1 MTSSH
6 GSEDLTLDH
15 LRASLAECPVVRFGD
30 YNYFVH
36 PITDGIPLGR
46 PEVLD
51 EVLQALAACGDWSQC
66 DKIVTAESMGFPLAS
81 GLAMRVGKPY
91 VFIRKRQYGLP
102 GEVSLKQTTGYSKTD
117 MFINNIHRGDR
128 VVFVDDVIST
138 GGTLYAIV
146 RALRMI
152 GAEVTGALIVF
163 EKTKE
168 KARMEKELSLPIKTL
183 LAVEVVDGKLVER
196 A

>member
-1 MTSSH
+1 M
-6 GSEDLTLDH
+6 
-15 LRASLAECPVVRFGD
+15 VKFGD

-46 PEVLD
+46 PEILD
-51 EVLQALAACGDWSQC
+51 EVLRELAARGDWSRC

-81 GLAMRVGKPY
+81 GLSLRVRKPY

-117 MFINNIHRGDR
+117 MFINNIRRGDR
-128 VVFVDDVIST
+128 VIFVDDVIST
-138 GGTLYAIV
+138 GGTLTAIV
-146 RALRMI
+146 RALRQI
-152 GAEVTGALIVF
+152 GAEVTEALIVF
-163 EKTKE
+163 EKTRE
-168 KARMEKELSLPIKTL
+168 KPRMERELGLRIQTL
-183 LAVEVVDGKLVER
+183 MAVEVVGGKLVER

>member
-1 MTSSH
+1 MAL
-6 GSEDLTLDH
+6 ER
-15 LRASLAECPVVRFGD
+15 LRASLAEAPVVKFGD

-51 EVLQALAACGDWSQC
+51 EVLAALAARGHWPRV

-81 GLAMRVGKPY
+81 GLSLRVHKPY

-102 GEVSLKQTTGYSKTD
+102 GEVSLKQSTGYSKTD
-117 MFINNIHRGDR
+117 MFINNVRRGDR

-138 GGTLYAIV
+138 GGTLTAIV
-146 RALRMI
+146 KALRQI
-152 GAEVTGALIVF
+152 GAEVTDVLIVF
-163 EKTKE
+163 EKTRE
-168 KARMEKELSLPIKTL
+168 KARTEKELGLTIKTL
-183 LAVEVVDGKLVER
+183 LSVEVVDGKLVER

>member
-1 MTSSH
+1 M
-6 GSEDLTLDH
+6 DLPR
-15 LRASLAECPVVRFGD
+15 LRASLAETPVVKFGE

-46 PEVLD
+46 PEVLA
-51 EVLQALAACGDWSQC
+51 EALEGLAAIGDWTHV

-81 GLAMRVGKPY
+81 GLSMRVGKPY

-128 VVFVDDVIST
+128 VVFVDDVVST

-146 RALRMI
+146 TALRKI
-152 GAEVTGALIVF
+152 GAVVTEALIVF
-163 EKTKE
+163 EKTHE
-168 KARMEKELSLPIKTL
+168 KARMEKELGLRIKTL
-183 LAVEVVDGKLVER
+183 LAVDVVRGKLVER

>member
-1 MTSSH
+1 MP
-6 GSEDLTLDH
+6 LTQ
-15 LRASLAECPVVRFGD
+15 LRASLAECPVVKFGD

-51 EVLQALAACGDWSQC
+51 EVLGELAARGEWARC

-81 GLAMRVGKPY
+81 GLSLRVHKPY

-117 MFINNIHRGDR
+117 MFINNIHRGDQ

-146 RALRMI
+146 RALRQL
-152 GAEVTGALIVF
+152 GAEVAEALIVF
-163 EKTKE
+163 EKTH
-168 KARMEKELSLPIKTL
+168 EKERMQRELALTIKTL
-183 LAVEVVDGKLVER
+183 LAVDVVNGKLVER

>member
-1 MTSSH
+1 VP
-6 GSEDLTLDH
+6 LNQ
-15 LRASLAECPVVRFGD
+15 LRASLAECPIVKFGD

-36 PITDGIPLGR
+36 PITDGIPLGH

-51 EVLQALAACGDWSQC
+51 EVLGELAKRGDWSRC

-81 GLAMRVGKPY
+81 GLSMRVRRPY
-91 VFIRKRQYGLP
+91 LFIRKRQYGLP

-117 MFINNIHRGDR
+117 MFINNVHPGDR

-138 GGTLYAIV
+138 GGTLFAIV
-146 RALRMI
+146 QALRQI
-152 GAEVTGALIVF
+152 RAEVTDVLIVF
-163 EKTKE
+163 EKTRE
-168 KARMEKELSLPIKTL
+168 KARMEQELGLTIKTL
-183 LAVEVVDGKLVER
+183 LAVDIVGGKLKER

>member
-1 MTSSH
+1 VS
-6 GSEDLTLDH
+6 LTQ
-15 LRASLAECPVVRFGD
+15 LRASLAETPVVKFGD

-51 EVLQALAACGDWSQC
+51 EVLDELAARGDWARC

-81 GLAMRVGKPY
+81 GLSMRVHKPY

-102 GEVSLKQTTGYSKTD
+102 GEVSLKQSTGYSKTD

-128 VVFVDDVIST
+128 VVFVDDVVST
-138 GGTLYAIV
+138 GGTLVAIV
-146 RALRMI
+146 QALRTI
-152 GAEVTGALIVF
+152 GAEVTEALIVF
-163 EKTKE
+163 EKTRE
-168 KARMEKELSLPIKTL
+168 KARMEKELGLPIRTL
-183 LAVEVVDGKLVER
+183 LAVDVVQGRLVER
-196 A
+196 T